1 MNESRS
7 LIRYSVRSSD
17 SVLIVW
23 ITSTLNI
30 STGSIGGRPPLRPS
44 E

>member
-7 LIRYSVRSSD
+7 LIRYSVRSSE
-17 SVLIVW
+17 SVLTVW

-30 STGSIGGRPPLRPS
+30 ITGSNGGLPPLAPS